1 MMSETDNFEWE
12 LSKENIKPLK
22 SGRSVELLNKVL
34 TSQRSNEFQLRR
46 RLLREYFELKLA
58 SLPISN
64 KKFQLYSRYIKWIEQ
79 NYPSLGKSADL
90 QNVLYRSIRD
100 SSDLPGIKNN
110 DTYVG
115 NWIKLTEYCNQP
127 TELFELLFRQGIGT
141 MCSEFYVT
149 WCQLLEKNK
158 NYRKIAS
165 IYAHGLRA
173 GAKPLLWLEDRAEAF
188 FQRYE
193 HSLKSTVTSSSSSN
207 IVGTFT
213 SDNSYNENHNE
224 NTRKKLASLRLIE
237 TSTQENN
244 LVAPVIRTKEM
255 WRSNQSGLGTIH
267 SSESIISNK
276 SNYQIKQDKLSQE
289 NSVFIRDLPPITSD
303 FIRPVGIPS
312 SWQKENQLEPSSWNK
327 AQLSTTTTVSASS
340 RSIGLPS
347 WEIFT
352 EDQVEQQQ
360 MDSSEPL
367 NSTQQSTICT
377 TKRKGLKMK
386 SSFKDNDTYQQ
397 LNEISFIEITSFNDL
412 LHHNNHVNHSSNQH
426 DDHYQNDKL
435 LTKLNL
441 PSFPGD
447 KISEVDCFAFDIS
460 LIYGGIEELCW
471 EMHRGVKWDVN
482 YTDSLNNSPIKYD
495 HRKMLN
501 DFWDK
506 EELELIKEI
515 DAIIHDNNNN
525 ETVNNQMND
534 QLLKS
539 KIVESTRHAL
549 IKSLESIAL
558 NKES

>member
-1 MMSETDNFEWE
+1 MSEANNFEWE

-58 SLPISN
+58 SLSTSN

-110 DTYVG
+110 DIYVG

-127 TELFELLFRQGIGT
+127 IELFELLFRQGIGT
-141 MCSEFYVT
+141 MCSEFYIT
-149 WCQLLEKNK
+149 WCQLLEKGK

-188 FQRYE
+188 FHRYQS
-193 HSLKSTVTSSSSSN
+193 SLKSAVTSSSPD
-207 IVGTFT
+207 IVDTFV
-213 SDNSYNENHNE
+213 SDNPSNENPNE

-237 TSTQENN
+237 TGTQENK
-244 LVAPVIRTKEM
+244 LVAPVMRTKEM

-267 SSESIISNK
+267 PSETIISNK
-276 SNYQIKQDKLSQE
+276 CNYQIKQDKLTQE
-289 NSVFIRDLPPITSD
+289 NSVFIRDLPPIASD

-312 SWQKENQLEPSSWNK
+312 SWQKENQLEPNSWNK
-327 AQLSTTTTVSASS
+327 VQLTTTTTVPASS
-340 RSIGLPS
+340 RPISLPN

-352 EDQVEQQQ
+352 EDQVEQKQTN
-360 MDSSEPL
+360 SSNLL
-367 NSTQQSTICT
+367 NNTQQLTVC

-386 SSFKDNDTYQQ
+386 SLKESDPCQPT
-397 LNEISFIEITSFNDL
+397 NEISFIEVSSFNHL
-412 LHHNNHVNHSSNQH
+412 LHHHDHDVFVVDHSSSHQS
-426 DDHYQNDKL
+426 DVL

-441 PSFPGD
+441 PSFPSD
-447 KISEVDCFAFDIS
+447 KISEIDCFAFDIS

-471 EMHRGVKWDVN
+471 EMHRGVKWDIN
-482 YTDSLNNSPIKYD
+482 YTNSIKDD
-495 HRKMLN
+495 HRRILN

-506 EELELIKEI
+506 EELELMEEI
-515 DAIIHDNNNN
+515 DTILHDHNNDDG
-525 ETVNNQMND
+525 TVNNLQMND
-534 QLLKS
+534 PLLIS
-539 KIVESTRHAL
+539 KNVESTRYAL

-558 NKES
+558 N